1 MDIRPLRYF
10 VTIAELG
17 SFSAAARYLN
27 VAQPALSRHI
37 KELESQFG
45 TRLLARSPRGITL
58 TAPGERLF
66 RYGLSILRQVEQIAA
81 VVKDIDQPITGLVT
95 VGLPSSVSPILSIP
109 LLARA
114 KQRIPGVRIHLI
126 ESLSGY
132 LDEWVQM
139 RRVDLAVLF
148 DAEPSPNHRLDPL
161 LVEELCLIGAA
172 GAFPAGL
179 RSIPFV
185 ALGRYPLVLPGVSH
199 SLRRLLEAMAR
210 SHGVRLDIA
219 YEVDSRTVVVRL
231 ARAGTAFAIL
241 PEGAV
246 REDIASGR
254 LSALKIVRPN
264 VSRSV
269 SLAASALPG
278 GTPACEEVRRLI
290 LELGKELQNSGAW
303 KAVPRSAESAPSVTR
318 VRPPLLPASAPP
330 SPEALLPPAFFLQ
343 KQAASQR
350 N

>member
-37 KELESQFG
+37 KELETRFG
-45 TRLLARSPRGITL
+45 TTLLVRSPRGITI

-66 RYGLSILRQVEQIAA
+66 RYGLSILRQVEQVEA
-81 VVKDIDQPITGLVT
+81 VVKDMDQPVTGLVT

-132 LDEWVQM
+132 LNEWVQT
-139 RRVDLAVLF
+139 RRVDLAILF
-148 DAEPSPNHRLDPL
+148 DAEPSPNHRLDAM
-161 LVEELCLIGAA
+161 LVEELCLVGAA
-172 GAFPAGL
+172 GAFPGVPS
-179 RSIPFV
+179 SIPF
-185 ALGRYPLVLPGVSH
+185 AGLGRYPLVLPGVSH

-210 SHGVRLDIA
+210 SHGIRLHIA

-241 PEGAV
+241 AEGAV

-290 LELGKELQNSGAW
+290 LELGEDLRKSGIW
-303 KAVPRSAESAPSVTR
+303 KAVSPSAQSVLPLMRT
-318 VRPPLLPASAPP
+318 RPP
-330 SPEALLPPAFFLQ
+330 
-343 KQAASQR
+343 
-350 N
+350 